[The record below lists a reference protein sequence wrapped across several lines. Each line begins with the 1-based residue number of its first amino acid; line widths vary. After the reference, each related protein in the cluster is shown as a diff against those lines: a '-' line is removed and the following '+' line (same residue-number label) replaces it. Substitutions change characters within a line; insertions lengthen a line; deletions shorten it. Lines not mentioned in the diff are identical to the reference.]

1 MKGKYDSEVA
11 AHKKTQDQKIAADK
25 RADDQKEA
33 FDKQVASLSDQIKK
47 KIDEMDTAFA
57 ALKVEADKKGL
68 DFKKTMDQWA
78 EEKARLEESVRLG
91 KQENEVTKGKLA
103 RALSGDQSDLLERLN
118 RLDLAKLAEKMGTV
132 GNRESGFV
140 TVNFKSTIHL
150 VPGQSFVV
158 LPPIGSLVEVIE
170 REKELE
176 KHHHQFKSLDAREPF
191 SENERIK
198 GMIEI
203 TQVLGGGSAQARIT
217 GESQPVRNP
226 IAKGDQ
232 LFNMALSSGEPE
244 HVAYAGIIDLDG
256 DGRPDNEAFVRIL
269 EKNNLKVDAYLDLK
283 SGEIKGGIQWKTKLL
298 IIGSDAPLVGG
309 VKTMIN
315 QAHEKNVKLIDARMF
330 LALIGVKPPRNPA
343 PPAYNTVT
351 LGGEGSKNI
360 DPEAPPPA
368 AKDEGKKDEP
378 KKDKN

>member
-1 MKGKYDSEVA
+1 MGSV
-11 AHKKTQDQKIAADK
+11 
-25 RADDQKEA
+25 
-33 FDKQVASLSDQIKK
+33 SDRNGPI
-47 KIDEMDTAFA
+47 
-57 ALKVEADKKGL
+57 
-68 DFKKTMDQWA
+68 
-78 EEKARLEESVRLG
+78 
-91 KQENEVTKGKLA
+91 
-103 RALSGDQSDLLERLN
+103 
-118 RLDLAKLAEKMGTV
+118 
-132 GNRESGFV
+132 V
-140 TVNFKSTIHL
+140 TVTFQGKIHL

-158 LPPIGSLVEVIE
+158 LPPTGSLVEVIN

-176 KHHHQFKSLDAREPF
+176 RQHHGYKSLDARDPF
-191 SENERIK
+191 AENERIK
-198 GMIEI
+198 GMVEI
-203 TQVLGGGSAQARIT
+203 TEVLGGGSARARIT
-217 GESQPVRNP
+217 GEQQQVRNP

-232 LFNMALSSGEPE
+232 LFNMALSTGEQE

-256 DGRPDNEAFVRIL
+256 DGRPDNEAFVKIL

-330 LALIGVKPPRNPA
+330 LALIGVKPPKNPA
-343 PPAYNTVT
+343 PPAYSSVT
-351 LGGEGSKNI
+351 LGGEGSKNV

-368 AKDEGKKDEP
+368 AKDEGKKDEGKKDEP